1 MNMISISTTAY
12 NHPPHIIEIS
22 DELLPIALPFDGLVM
37 VEQKNKENFW
47 AVKEILPYDFW
58 QFYAGVSDDNFDAK
72 WKIKQLSNDEIIALL
87 EKKIK
92 DWRHSRDF
100 RHIHLGPT
108 TREEQ
113 RETQRN
119 SSRCQSNVNLLQEKL
134 DNFLEEIGYVFPER
148 EYMII
153 PEKK

>member
-1 MNMISISTTAY
+1 MNMISISTTTY
-12 NHPPHIIEIS
+12 NYPPHIIEIS
-22 DELLPIALPFDGLVM
+22 DELLPIALSFDGLVM
-37 VEQKNKENFW
+37 VEQENKEKYW
-47 AVKEILPYDFW
+47 AVKNELPYDFW
-58 QFYAGVSDDNFDAK
+58 QFYAGTSDDNFDTK

-87 EKKIK
+87 ETKIE
-92 DWRHSRDF
+92 DWRRSRDF
-100 RHIHLGPT
+100 EYIHCGPT

-119 SSRCQSNVNLLQEKL
+119 SSRCQSNMNKLEEKL

-148 EYMII
+148 DYLII